1 MSPDKWMDKIDV
13 VHIKNG
19 MLLSHKKESNN
30 NNTICSNMDATR
42 EYHTKWSQKEKDKRH
57 MISLICGI

>member
-42 EYHTKWSQKEKDKRH
+42 ESHSKWS
-57 MISLICGI
+57 